1 MTHLRSAARSLVR
14 ERSFTASVVL
24 TLALGLGGCLAVFS
38 VVRGVLLAPLPFPT
52 PDRLTRVWMTNPQQ
66 GFDKDVISYPQ
77 FRDWR
82 DQSHDAFAAMAVIND
97 SVASLSGSGPAQEI
111 AVSQVS
117 EEFFQVLGA
126 NPLLGRVLAPEDYEP
141 GRHRVLVLSHA
152 LWVSSFGA
160 DPSIGGRTITLA
172 TEPFTVIGVMPPR
185 IIYPSDTMAWTPLA
199 ATPALRQTMES
210 RGALWLEVIA
220 RMKPGVTAATAQAAM
235 DVVQARYNAAYPAAT
250 PGTGVYVAPMH
261 QDIVESVAR
270 SLWLLQGA
278 VLAVLLIACA
288 NISNLMLARATARQR
303 EVATRIAL
311 GAGWRRIAQECF
323 TEALLLATIGAAFG
337 IALAVAL
344 VRMLPSFAPAQL
356 PMLDG
361 VSIDW
366 VVGLAAAVLTV
377 ATAIIV
383 GLAPILQGRRTDV
396 NSAIKEGGRV
406 AYEGG
411 GSSRVRLALVA
422 GQIATAL
429 VLLVGAGLLVK
440 SFANVLSVPTGFARD
455 PVLTARVSL
464 PAARYPS
471 RRTGARSSGTS

>member
-1 MTHLRSAARSLVR
+1 
-14 ERSFTASVVL
+14 
-24 TLALGLGGCLAVFS
+24 
-38 VVRGVLLAPLPFPT
+38 
-52 PDRLTRVWMTNPQQ
+52 
-66 GFDKDVISYPQ
+66 
-77 FRDWR
+77 
-82 DQSHDAFAAMAVIND
+82 MAVIND

-126 NPLLGRVLAPEDYEP
+126 NPLLGRVLAPDDYEP

-152 LWVSSFGA
+152 LWASSFGA

-185 IIYPSDTMAWTPLA
+185 ITYPSDTLAWAPLA

-220 RMKPGVTAATAQAAM
+220 RMKPGVAPATAQAAM
-235 DVVQARYNAAYPAAT
+235 DVVQARYNAAYPTAT
-250 PGTGVYVAPMH
+250 PGTGIYVAPMH

-383 GLAPILQGRRTDV
+383 GLAPIVQGRRTDV
-396 NSAIKEGGRV
+396 S
-406 AYEGG
+406 
-411 GSSRVRLALVA
+411 
-422 GQIATAL
+422 
-429 VLLVGAGLLVK
+429 
-440 SFANVLSVPTGFARD
+440 ARD
-455 PVLTARVSL
+455 QGRRTSGIRRRRQQPRSARPCRGTDRHRPCAAGRRRTARQELRQRVVRSNRLCRRSGSHRASLAARGSL
-464 PAARYPS
+464 PDAGEPARDLLERVDQAS
-471 RRTGARSSGTS
+471 RRAAGREISRRGQHDSARQLAGVVADDAGRPPRSAASGADDAGRDRLRARELLRHGRAAIALRQILLRTD